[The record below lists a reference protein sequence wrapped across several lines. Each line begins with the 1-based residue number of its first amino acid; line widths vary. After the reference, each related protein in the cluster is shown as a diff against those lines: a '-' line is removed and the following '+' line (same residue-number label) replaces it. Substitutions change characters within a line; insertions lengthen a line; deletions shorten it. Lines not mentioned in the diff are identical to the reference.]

1 MAEWKSLDVLICEY
15 TEAQRRLE
23 EAIGRNRAQAAKS
36 RNIVRRMK
44 LDRACEVMRLELA
57 SLTRRIVEMQN
68 IVKERE
74 NRERYQREQ
83 ASHGRGTGRRAV
95 WPDCDCPDGTHQ
107 T

>member
-23 EAIGRNRAQAAKS
+23 EAIGRNRAQAAES
-36 RNIVRRMK
+36 RNIVQRMK
-44 LDRACEVMRLELA
+44 LDRTCEVMRLELA

-83 ASHGRGTGRRAV
+83 ASHGRGTGSRAV